1 MALTRL
7 VGAFYF
13 RYFSCKNLGTL
24 AIDKNRVALH
34 KSFQENK
41 HKRSIKVTS
50 VLRFYCYFMA
60 RFLAKQSK
68 VYLNKN
74 GPYL

>member
-1 MALTRL
+1 L

-13 RYFSCKNLGTL
+13 RYFFKNLSAL

-41 HKRSIKVTS
+41 YESAMKVTS
-50 VLRFYCYFMA
+50 ISEFYCGFIA
-60 RFLAKQSK
+60 RFSAKQGKTYRKCSLL
-68 VYLNKN
+68 YL
-74 GPYL
+74 